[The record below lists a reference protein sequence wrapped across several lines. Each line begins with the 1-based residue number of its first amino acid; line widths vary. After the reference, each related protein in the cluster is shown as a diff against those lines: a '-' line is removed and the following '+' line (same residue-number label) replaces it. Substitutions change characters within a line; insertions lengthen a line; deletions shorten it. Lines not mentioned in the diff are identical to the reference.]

1 MRKFGMLTLFILCL
15 LGNKALAANAASSSD
30 SLKMILLQKNGPAQR
45 EDMVTLLKKSFFA
58 SSINDQYQKQF
69 ADTLNKYDKANAP
82 ALNTF
87 ISALIKRRQL
97 KFKEAHDLLLKAIYA
112 AENKG
117 QPYYLYV
124 FYNQLAYTQTD
135 MGNAVAALFSYR
147 QAKKQAA
154 ILNNEYYQAVVNLN
168 ISDVYTNVQ
177 FYAQALVYLN
187 EAQAYCSKH
196 PDKDI
201 ALANNINV
209 NKGEVFFNQKKADSL
224 DVYAERVNKASDQIV
239 DIDRCRM
246 RFATYQL
253 LLKQDYPAA
262 ITIIKKLV
270 KDTIAYAYDAD
281 RWNLAESYFNNN
293 QPDSAKLVLQNLL
306 ADNNRSEAPE
316 LRYKYYQL
324 LAIIAEQ
331 ANDYHN
337 ASLNSRLALKQ
348 AEKFAHNLVE
358 LGDLSSQIRLDQIES
373 SYRADT
379 LAYKRERVLL
389 IMAIAS
395 SVLVVLVIGMFYYS
409 TKQKRHYEQLL
420 YAAKRKTLAY
430 MNSHEVRRHL
440 SNILGLCALLEEEDL
455 NQEEF
460 ATFNKYMLESARQM
474 DESLK
479 SVEQELSGE
488 E

>member
-1 MRKFGMLTLFILCL
+1 M
-15 LGNKALAANAASSSD
+15 A
-30 SLKMILLQKNGPAQR
+30 LLQKDSAVQK
-45 EDMVTLLKKSFFA
+45 EDVVTLLKKSFFA
-58 SSINDQYQKQF
+58 SSINDRYQKQF
-69 ADTLNKYDKANAP
+69 ADTLNKYDKPNAP

-87 ISALIKRRQL
+87 ISALINRRQL
-97 KFKEAHDLLLKAIYA
+97 KFKAARDLLLRAIYA
-112 AENKG
+112 AEKNG
-117 QPYYLYV
+117 QTYYLYV

-135 MGNAVAALFSYR
+135 MGNAVASLYSYR
-147 QAKKQAA
+147 QAKKQAGA
-154 ILNNEYYQAVVNLN
+154 LNNEYYQAVVNLN

-187 EAQAYCSKH
+187 EAQAYCSKY

-201 ALANNINV
+201 SLANNINV
-209 NKGEVFFNQKKADSL
+209 NKGEVFFQQKRSDSL
-224 DVYAERVNKASDQIV
+224 DVYAERINKANDQIV

-246 RFATYQL
+246 RFAAYQL
-253 LLKQDYPAA
+253 LLKQKYTDA

-270 KDTIAYAYDAD
+270 KDTTAYAYDAD
-281 RWNLAESYFNNN
+281 RWNLAECYFNNH
-293 QPDSAKLVLQNLL
+293 QPDSAKLILQNLL
-306 ADNNRSEAPE
+306 AGNSQNEAPE
-316 LRYKYYQL
+316 LRYKYCQL
-324 LAIIAEQ
+324 LATIAEQ

-373 SYRADT
+373 SYLADT
-379 LAYKRERVLL
+379 QAYKRERVLL

-440 SNILGLCALLEEEDL
+440 SNILGLCALLEDGDF

-479 SVEQELSGE
+479 SVEQELSGDE
-488 E
+488 